1 MASHSLSRKHFLHLC
16 GAALALG
23 VAGCDS
29 DGDGGTD
36 AEGSTGSTSSA
47 STDPTN
53 LTDPSQGTDPTD
65 TTDPTSSTGA
75 TSSTPDPTKGSTG
88 GSTSTGSTSGEGSTG
103 SSTGES
109 SSSETTSGEE
119 SSSSSSSSSSTS
131 GENLCG
137 DGATDIEID
146 VHGGHGIMIAAD
158 QLQPGTALNDLDIT
172 GASGHAHAIDLSAD
186 DVDALLAGE
195 EVTVSSTTGAG
206 HIHQVT
212 LGCV

>member
-1 MASHSLSRKHFLHLC
+1 MTSPDLSRKQFLHLC
-16 GAALALG
+16 SGALVLG
-23 VAGCDS
+23 LAGCDS
-29 DGDGGTD
+29 GGDGDTD
-36 AEGSTGSTSSA
+36 GEGSTGSTSS
-47 STDPTN
+47 DPTN
-53 LTDPSQGTDPTD
+53 VTDPSAGTNPTSPTDPSGTTD
-65 TTDPTSSTGA
+65 VTSGTTDPTE
-75 TSSTPDPTKGSTG
+75 GSTG

-103 SSTGES
+103 SSTGEG

-119 SSSSSSSSSSTS
+119 SSSSSSTS

-146 VHGGHGIMIAAD
+146 VHGGHGITIAAD
-158 QLQPGTALNDLDIT
+158 QLQPGTPLTDLDIT

-195 EVTVSSTTGAG
+195 EVTVASTMGAG